1 MAEYEKGR
9 EYLNKADRLLAQL
22 DGARHDSQNS
32 KALIEELTA
41 KAERLIQD
49 LKKVVATAGDMD
61 DFDSTQ
67 M

>member
-1 MAEYEKGR
+1 MGYRTITTGFLGR
-9 EYLNKADRLLAQL
+9 NKKSEGEEDEHNQ
-22 DGARHDSQNS
+22 
-32 KALIEELTA
+32 KALIDELTA